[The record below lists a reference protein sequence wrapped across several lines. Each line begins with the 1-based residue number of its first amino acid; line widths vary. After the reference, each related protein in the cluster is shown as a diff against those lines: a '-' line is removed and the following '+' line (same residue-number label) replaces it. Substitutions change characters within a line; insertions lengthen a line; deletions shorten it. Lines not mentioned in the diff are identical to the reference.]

1 MDKGKEPM
9 REEDA
14 PENSAKK
21 QNAPIVI
28 PDEERWMD
36 EQHTLKGGEEH
47 LEEKVRQVM
56 SRLGIRCEDV
66 DISLRSDSPLADFII
81 SHEFPTKFRYPPN
94 LESYDG
100 TGCPKSHIHKFQAVI
115 NVQTNLDHELF
126 QARFVACIPQK
137 KLSTD
142 LLAIMQWEG
151 ETLRKYVERFNK
163 EAMQIED
170 LSQEIAYTALLN
182 GTTNSDL
189 RKELLAKSPKSFTT
203 LMTIAHTQIR
213 VDDGQREIEN
223 RLGRVEERTFAE
235 RRNGDRSPIGKRFGE
250 KGNDHFRNK
259 RKKDE
264 DRRYTPLNTTRTNV
278 LFWVKDSREKVR
290 WPRKMN
296 AASASKRDNSKYC
309 EFHRDNGHTTD
320 ECWHL
325 KEEIEKLIERGSL
338 SQFVKRDTEARETE
352 SERKKERKEEIARRP
367 RPEPAG
373 VVNVIMGGSTGGDSN
388 TTRKKAARTV
398 YSVSPGAPNAKKF
411 RSVSFSEVD
420 SHGLSVPHEDALVV
434 KGRLNNFEVSR
445 MLVDTGSSVNMI
457 TMEVFGRIGLKKENL
472 THVSTPLVGLGG
484 KSVQVEG
491 SLEIN
496 IQLGDGEIY
505 KEIRAEFMVVNMDF
519 AYNAILGRP
528 LLHDTCASICMRY
541 LLMKIP
547 TREGDAEVRGCQKSA
562 REAYFTALRKVH
574 ITLPVLTMEPPEKKE
589 RAEHYGRTE
598 KIELSPGKEIEIAW
612 RLLCLDNR
620 RIDRRRPGRHM
631 SSVKHSDRR
640 EGSDTKE
647 EKALARKT
655 TRIAEEVARLKAAN
669 VIKDAYYPKW
679 VANVVM
685 VKKSNGTYRMCVDF
699 TDLNKACPKD
709 SFPLPHIDQLVDST
723 AGHALYTFL
732 DAKAGYHQIPMAPED
747 QEKTAFI
754 TDQGLFCYKMMPFGL
769 KNAGATYQRLV
780 NSIFRDQI
788 GKHMEVYVDDMI
800 IKSIRAED
808 HPTDVKIVLET
819 LKRYQLKLNP
829 EKCVFE
835 VPAGKF
841 LGYMVSQRGIEA
853 NPDKIEA
860 VLKMTPPRSI
870 HEVQKLNGRITAL
883 GRFMSCSAKRCLPFF
898 KTLKQIKNFTWTA
911 ECQQAFEELKSFLS
925 SPPLLARPDPGD
937 VLYLYISCSDET
949 IAGVL
954 VSEKGG
960 EQYPIYY
967 ISKVL
972 RDAELRYPKLEKLAL
987 CVYTAT
993 IKLRHYFE
1001 GHQVIVRTDQPLR
1014 KILQKAETSG
1024 RIAEWAVKIGSLGVI
1039 YEARKALKAQALAD
1053 FFAELTFKE
1062 PMEDKTTP
1070 WEMHVDGAVCGEGAG
1085 IGVVLKGPGRIHM
1098 EYSARLGFPASNNVA
1113 EYEALITGLRLC
1125 EELNISE
1132 VQIYSDSQLVVN
1144 QVSGNFE
1151 VKEATLKKYAKQAKT
1166 FFADNGRSWSL
1177 QQIPRAMNGRSDE
1190 LAKWAAT
1197 KNYDSMRNIPH
1208 EIKRQPS
1215 FQEEIEEG
1223 EVLMVEGEE
1232 TWMSPL
1238 TAYLANGI
1246 LPEDKKEAKRI
1257 VILSSK
1263 FGIYN
1268 GQLYKRSFT
1277 HPWLRCVNK
1286 EEGEYIMKEL
1296 HEGTCGAHDG
1306 ASTLVR
1312 KALLQGYYWP
1322 TMKEQA
1328 TTLVRGCWPCQQ
1340 HALVPRKQAS
1350 EMKPIGSAWPFAQW
1364 GMDILG
1370 PLPLATGQRKFLV
1383 VAIDHFTKFGIPKV
1397 LITDNGKQ
1405 IDSANFR
1412 KFCAEYQIDLRFTS
1426 VYHPQSNGQT
1436 EVANRILLAG
1446 LKRRLDECKGRWVEE
1461 LYSVLWNYRT
1471 TPRESTGETPFA
1483 LAYGTEA
1490 VIPVEIG
1497 APTPRTED
1505 NQLNLEENEEELRN
1519 NLDLLVEKIN
1529 RSDIR
1534 MEAYR
1539 QKMAKHFNSHVKKR
1553 KFKLGDLVMRKTEV
1567 KKGEAGSGKLQPN
1580 WEGPYT
1586 ISEVIKEGTFKL
1598 TNSMGRIIPRTW
1610 NANNLRK
1617 I

>member
-1 MDKGKEPM
+1 
-9 REEDA
+9 
-14 PENSAKK
+14 
-21 QNAPIVI
+21 
-28 PDEERWMD
+28 
-36 EQHTLKGGEEH
+36 
-47 LEEKVRQVM
+47 
-56 SRLGIRCEDV
+56 
-66 DISLRSDSPLADFII
+66 
-81 SHEFPTKFRYPPN
+81 
-94 LESYDG
+94 
-100 TGCPKSHIHKFQAVI
+100 
-115 NVQTNLDHELF
+115 
-126 QARFVACIPQK
+126 
-137 KLSTD
+137 
-142 LLAIMQWEG
+142 
-151 ETLRKYVERFNK
+151 
-163 EAMQIED
+163 
-170 LSQEIAYTALLN
+170 
-182 GTTNSDL
+182 
-189 RKELLAKSPKSFTT
+189 
-203 LMTIAHTQIR
+203 
-213 VDDGQREIEN
+213 
-223 RLGRVEERTFAE
+223 
-235 RRNGDRSPIGKRFGE
+235 
-250 KGNDHFRNK
+250 
-259 RKKDE
+259 
-264 DRRYTPLNTTRTNV
+264 
-278 LFWVKDSREKVR
+278 
-290 WPRKMN
+290 
-296 AASASKRDNSKYC
+296 
-309 EFHRDNGHTTD
+309 
-320 ECWHL
+320 
-325 KEEIEKLIERGSL
+325 
-338 SQFVKRDTEARETE
+338 
-352 SERKKERKEEIARRP
+352 
-367 RPEPAG
+367 
-373 VVNVIMGGSTGGDSN
+373 
-388 TTRKKAARTV
+388 
-398 YSVSPGAPNAKKF
+398 
-411 RSVSFSEVD
+411 
-420 SHGLSVPHEDALVV
+420 
-434 KGRLNNFEVSR
+434 
-445 MLVDTGSSVNMI
+445 
-457 TMEVFGRIGLKKENL
+457 
-472 THVSTPLVGLGG
+472 
-484 KSVQVEG
+484 
-491 SLEIN
+491 
-496 IQLGDGEIY
+496 
-505 KEIRAEFMVVNMDF
+505 
-519 AYNAILGRP
+519 
-528 LLHDTCASICMRY
+528 
-541 LLMKIP
+541 
-547 TREGDAEVRGCQKSA
+547 
-562 REAYFTALRKVH
+562 
-574 ITLPVLTMEPPEKKE
+574 
-589 RAEHYGRTE
+589 
-598 KIELSPGKEIEIAW
+598 
-612 RLLCLDNR
+612 
-620 RIDRRRPGRHM
+620 
-631 SSVKHSDRR
+631 
-640 EGSDTKE
+640 
-647 EKALARKT
+647 
-655 TRIAEEVARLKAAN
+655 
-669 VIKDAYYPKW
+669 
-679 VANVVM
+679 
-685 VKKSNGTYRMCVDF
+685 
-699 TDLNKACPKD
+699 
-709 SFPLPHIDQLVDST
+709 
-723 AGHALYTFL
+723 
-732 DAKAGYHQIPMAPED
+732 
-747 QEKTAFI
+747 
-754 TDQGLFCYKMMPFGL
+754 
-769 KNAGATYQRLV
+769 
-780 NSIFRDQI
+780 
-788 GKHMEVYVDDMI
+788 
-800 IKSIRAED
+800 
-808 HPTDVKIVLET
+808 
-819 LKRYQLKLNP
+819 
-829 EKCVFE
+829 
-835 VPAGKF
+835 
-841 LGYMVSQRGIEA
+841 MVSQRGIEA

-860 VLKMTPPRSI
+860 VLKMMPPRSI

-1001 GHQVIVRTDQPLR
+1001 GHQ
-1014 KILQKAETSG
+1014 KAETSG

-1062 PMEDKTTP
+1062 PMENKTTP
-1070 WEMHVDGAVCGEGAG
+1070 WEIHVDGAVCGEGAG
-1085 IGVVLKGPGRIHM
+1085 IGVVLKGPGRIQM
-1098 EYSARLGFPASNNVA
+1098 EYSARLEFPASNNVA
-1113 EYEALITGLRLC
+1113 EYEALITGLQLC

-1232 TWMSPL
+1232 TWMTPL

-1257 VILSSK
+1257 IVLSSK

-1383 VAIDHFTKFGIPKV
+1383 VAIDHFTKWIEF
-1397 LITDNGKQ
+1397 
-1405 IDSANFR
+1405 DSAKFR

-1471 TPRESTGETPFA
+1471 APRESTGETPFA

-1505 NQLNLEENEEELRN
+1505 NQLNLEENEEELMN

-1539 QKMAKHFNSHVKKR
+1539 QKTAKYFNSHVKKR